1 LALGETSRIS
11 LRGGSKASHFVRCLA
26 VTSRKAALIGRQ
38 RRQSK
43 SNIRRSR
50 SSWRR
55 RIRVLLFDQPKSVD
69 AIATT
74 VQKIPAAIAEPTSL
88 EGRSIQVTSSLG
100 IATYPSDGTNVDALL
115 ANADAAMYRAKEDGR
130 DNIHFYTS
138 DLNTTGQAKLL
149 LQEELR
155 NALVCSEFVLLYQP
169 QVDLRTGAI
178 FAVDALIRWR
188 HPTLGLVPPVK
199 YSSGRGDR
207 SYR

>member
-1 LALGETSRIS
+1 
-11 LRGGSKASHFVRCLA
+11 V
-26 VTSRKAALIGRQ
+26 
-38 RRQSK
+38 
-43 SNIRRSR
+43 
-50 SSWRR
+50 
-55 RIRVLLFDQPKSVD
+55 VLLFDQPKSVD

-74 VQKIPAAIAEPTSL
+74 VQKIRAAIAEPISL
-88 EGRSIQVTSSLG
+88 EGHSIQVTSSLG